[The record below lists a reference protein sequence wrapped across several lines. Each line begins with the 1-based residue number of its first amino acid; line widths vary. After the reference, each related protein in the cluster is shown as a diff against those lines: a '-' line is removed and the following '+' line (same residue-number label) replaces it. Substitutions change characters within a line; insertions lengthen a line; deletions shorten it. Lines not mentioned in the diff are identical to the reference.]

1 MRLLNQTAMQR
12 DAIDFGSDNIPKL
25 FGKMLMPTL
34 LGMLCISLMTVIDG
48 VFIGHGVGSDAL
60 AAVNIFSPFWLLMT
74 AIGLMLGIGC
84 SVVSSIHLSQDNA
97 KAARINMTQTLTF
110 GLTLT
115 LIITV
120 LVQIFSTQTAYLLGS
135 SDRLLPYVLDY
146 QRWLSLAFCA
156 IFIQSVGLLI
166 IRLDGS
172 PTYAMFT
179 SSIPAMLNIVLDYVF
194 LFVLDRG
201 LEGVSM
207 ATFLA
212 LWFGAGMVI
221 FYILFLSKSMKLYRL
236 KWSWKSI
243 CLFARNIGYQFRLGF
258 SAFLGECSISVLMF
272 TGNYVF
278 MRYLG
283 EDGVAAF
290 SIACYIM
297 PFIFM
302 TGNAISQSAQPII
315 SYNHGAGKRGRVVE
329 ACKVALLTAIGAG
342 ILLSTALALG
352 VKFVAALFLS
362 TGTNGYRIASAG
374 MPLMA
379 SGFIFYIVNV
389 TVIGY
394 FQSVERIR
402 PATIYSFARGLFF
415 LVPSFL
421 IMPHI
426 AGTPGIWLALPVSE
440 ALTFLLIFISRL
452 AGRIRG

>member
-1 MRLLNQTAMQR
+1 MQR

-25 FGKMLMPTL
+25 FGRMLTPTL

-97 KAARINMTQTLTF
+97 KAARINMTQTIIF
-110 GLTLT
+110 GLALTLT
-115 LIITV
+115 ITI
-120 LVQIFSTQTAYLLGS
+120 LVQCFSTQTAYLLGS
-135 SDRLLPYVLDY
+135 SDRLLPHVLDY

-156 IFIQSVGLLI
+156 MFLQSVGLLI

-179 SSIPAMLNIVLDYVF
+179 SSIPAILNIVLDYIF
-194 LFVLDRG
+194 LFVLDKG
-201 LEGVSM
+201 LEGVSF
-207 ATFLA
+207 ATFIA

-221 FYILFLSKSMKLYRL
+221 FYILFLSRSMKLYRL
-236 KWSWKSI
+236 KWSFKSI
-243 CLFARNIGYQFRLGF
+243 CLFSRNIGYQFRLGF
-258 SAFLGECSISVLMF
+258 SAFLGECSISILMF
-272 TGNYVF
+272 IGNYVF

-315 SYNHGAGKRGRVVE
+315 SYNHGAGKRGF
-329 ACKVALLTAIGAG
+329 ALQ
-342 ILLSTALALG
+342 
-352 VKFVAALFLS
+352 FD
-362 TGTNGYRIASAG
+362 G

-379 SGFIFYIVNV
+379 TGFVFYIVNV

-394 FQSVERIR
+394 YQSIERII
-402 PATIYSFARGLFF
+402 PATIYSLARGLVF
-415 LVPSFL
+415 LVPAFL
-421 IMPHI
+421 LMPRI
-426 AGTPGIWLALPVSE
+426 AGTTGIWLALSVSE
-440 ALTFLLIFISRL
+440 ALTFILIATGRL
-452 AGRIRG
+452 FRRKN